1 MQGGEDI
8 PPCTQRSLV
17 YENICLRCNPTAR
30 EKGEL
35 REQNGQSVYVGETAR
50 SIQERAKEHWES
62 FKSKD
67 PKSHILKHHLIHHGA
82 EGEPKFI
89 MKVVKFYRTALSRQ
103 VAEAVRIKRR
113 GEVLNSRTEYNRCSI
128 QRLTLEQNIPQDTG
142 GEQDQG
148 YGGAGDEWTE
158 QWLEKRD
165 AADKENRASL
175 GRVQLKV
182 MPKRK
187 EQATTEN
194 VKRTKRRKYVVLGE
208 EWGLE
213 GSRETTV
220 FKTYFKTTTKPI
232 VLGKNISTLAIEWD
246 VNRLKIKAIEYSGS
260 QVGVGVGGLT
270 ESHTPS
276 VSTEIGV
283 CGGDMGVTRNE
294 SKVKTSS
301 KKKVWTRMKNGLYQ
315 WRVIKTGG
323 RRSNCETTMKSGSG
337 RGPQLAGAPLVYVLA
352 TTTGGLEKIMNKCQ
366 AENNKRKSN
375 FGGNI
380 VLDGAITDLGGEVSD
395 PEEKAIRLDNED
407 LRI

>member
-1 MQGGEDI
+1 M
-8 PPCTQRSLV
+8 
-17 YENICLRCNPTAR
+17 N
-30 EKGEL
+30 
-35 REQNGQSVYVGETAR
+35 
-50 SIQERAKEHWES
+50 
-62 FKSKD
+62 
-67 PKSHILKHHLIHHGA
+67 
-82 EGEPKFI
+82 
-89 MKVVKFYRTALSRQ
+89 
-103 VAEAVRIKRR
+103 
-113 GEVLNSRTEYNRCSI
+113 
-128 QRLTLEQNIPQDTG
+128 
-142 GEQDQG
+142 
-148 YGGAGDEWTE
+148 
-158 QWLEKRD
+158 
-165 AADKENRASL
+165 
-175 GRVQLKV
+175 
-182 MPKRK
+182 KRK

-213 GSRETTV
+213 GSREATV
-220 FKTYFKTTTKPI
+220 FKTTTKPI
-232 VLGKNISTLAIEWD
+232 VLGENISTLAIEWD

-323 RRSNCETTMKSGSG
+323 RRSKCETTMKSGSG
-337 RGPQLAGAPLVYVLA
+337 RGPPLAGAPLVYVPA

-395 PEEKAIRLDNED
+395 PEEKAIRLDDED